1 MAGIGIKLN
10 KFFDKGT
17 VTGYLAG
24 SGYSVV
30 TTIAPMLLVIADIL
44 AMQKILGYSDA
55 AYGSRQLFQATI
67 LYIFVFALL
76 ASAPLNAVLSRY
88 VSDVIFNETYS
99 DIMAAFHLGLWIS
112 MAIDAIMVVPFA
124 IHEYI
129 VGGVDIVYVVTS
141 VCCFIALSLV
151 FYTMLYLSLCKDYG
165 KISLFYFIG
174 MAITLGISYIF
185 VNKFNMEITYSMLLA
200 MTIGFIIIASLG
212 YALLRQYFTQNSK
225 NYKDVLQ
232 YIVRFRKLIYA
243 NTLYTVGLFIHNF
256 VFWTTDLR
264 TVIVKS
270 FVYAQAYDFAAC
282 IAMFTNMSASVI
294 FIALMEMH
302 FNARYKQYSEAVI
315 GGRLSDIRKTK
326 SRMFRLLADEIMDLA
341 RIQFI
346 ISTAVFLICLV
357 VLGRMGYS
365 GTVIQLYPC
374 LCVGYFILYLMYAAF
389 LFLYFFNDLDGA
401 VYTGLIF
408 CIITLVGSLIS
419 RHFDTLWYGTGL
431 VAGAFTGW
439 TYAYFRLSWLESH
452 LHIHIFCNGS
462 ILKMSHGKRPAG
474 KVYTKSETVEESK

>member
-212 YALLRQYFTQNSK
+212 YALLSSI
-225 NYKDVLQ
+225 L
-232 YIVRFRKLIYA
+232 
-243 NTLYTVGLFIHNF
+243 H
-256 VFWTTDLR
+256 R
-264 TVIVKS
+264 TV
-270 FVYAQAYDFAAC
+270 
-282 IAMFTNMSASVI
+282 
-294 FIALMEMH
+294 
-302 FNARYKQYSEAVI
+302 
-315 GGRLSDIRKTK
+315 
-326 SRMFRLLADEIMDLA
+326 
-341 RIQFI
+341 RII
-346 ISTAVFLICLV
+346 
-357 VLGRMGYS
+357 
-365 GTVIQLYPC
+365 
-374 LCVGYFILYLMYAAF
+374 
-389 LFLYFFNDLDGA
+389 
-401 VYTGLIF
+401 
-408 CIITLVGSLIS
+408 
-419 RHFDTLWYGTGL
+419 
-431 VAGAFTGW
+431 
-439 TYAYFRLSWLESH
+439 
-452 LHIHIFCNGS
+452 
-462 ILKMSHGKRPAG
+462 KMC
-474 KVYTKSETVEESK
+474 YNI

>member
-174 MAITLGISYIF
+174 MAITLGIS
-185 VNKFNMEITYSMLLA
+185 
-200 MTIGFIIIASLG
+200 
-212 YALLRQYFTQNSK
+212 
-225 NYKDVLQ
+225 
-232 YIVRFRKLIYA
+232 
-243 NTLYTVGLFIHNF
+243 
-256 VFWTTDLR
+256 
-264 TVIVKS
+264 
-270 FVYAQAYDFAAC
+270 
-282 IAMFTNMSASVI
+282 
-294 FIALMEMH
+294 
-302 FNARYKQYSEAVI
+302 
-315 GGRLSDIRKTK
+315 
-326 SRMFRLLADEIMDLA
+326 
-341 RIQFI
+341 
-346 ISTAVFLICLV
+346 
-357 VLGRMGYS
+357 
-365 GTVIQLYPC
+365 
-374 LCVGYFILYLMYAAF
+374 
-389 LFLYFFNDLDGA
+389 
-401 VYTGLIF
+401 
-408 CIITLVGSLIS
+408 
-419 RHFDTLWYGTGL
+419 
-431 VAGAFTGW
+431 
-439 TYAYFRLSWLESH
+439 
-452 LHIHIFCNGS
+452 
-462 ILKMSHGKRPAG
+462 
-474 KVYTKSETVEESK
+474 